1 MKKYLYLFA
10 FTIFSISFF
19 GQNVTNSKSEKII
32 LNQKTSPSTN
42 LLQINNRPAPVDP
55 TGPIDPN
62 GPIPI
67 DPTPT
72 GPVPSNEV
80 GITEGAL
87 SVSLT
92 GAANYNIPIAVPPG
106 INGVIPQIGLS
117 YSSQSGN
124 GQAGYGWNISGVSM
138 ISRIPSTKF
147 HDGTIDGVDF
157 NSLDRFS
164 FDGQRLLLKNPTD
177 VYGANGT
184 VYETEGFSNVK
195 ITSYG
200 VHPSGANY
208 GPAYFIV
215 QYPDGSSAQ
224 YGISA
229 TSRSIT
235 DYAITYWENP
245 QGIRISYFYT
255 LTNNNLNI
263 VSIKY
268 GYQGTNVAINE
279 VQFIYKARQRPE
291 ESFIGG
297 QSIVSVNI
305 LSEIKVIGNGV
316 GFRNYLLTHESTT
329 LGYQRL
335 QSITEKNGDKSLS
348 YRPTVFS
355 YESTTNT
362 GLFNVQSE
370 IALGYGNADNGNST
384 SVSGDFNGDGNL
396 DLILYPNN
404 KLSYY
409 LYTYLQNGVGNPW
422 IQNTE
427 SFKTI
432 LPTTLLVA
440 NINQSA
446 GAQVHQGQSFTIIKT
461 NNTTN
466 VTSFNSFQANGILNG
481 PNLNNS
487 KIHEFERYQISYNPN
502 EGCGQN
508 PRNTN
513 KPYPTVINIDQEIE
527 KYYLDGD
534 FNGDGITD
542 IIAIEKNVD
551 IGYAGCDTQHYMGR
565 TGGITYFVNLD
576 RRVVVDF
583 VTYSGFMQGASTGK
597 LIVADFNG
605 DGKSDIFVINLG
617 QVRVYTFDDN
627 LQLVQLTL
635 YNENGIK
642 TDKPLLMGDYN
653 ADGKTDFAIP
663 QLKNS
668 DSWNFYMSTGV
679 TFNATNTTIGQN
691 YKENAYEWISN
702 GVLLG
707 SQDLVEYSF
716 IPSDFNGDGKT
727 DILMQQNF
735 TVRCTGDVYHGWDY
749 TQEGTPDATKLTL
762 FENQYNVGS
771 TILFNKA
778 DTYSQYTGARKNP
791 ISVFTNHNSMN
802 QNLEYSLVSN
812 NKITSFRTVKDSR
825 VDVRL
830 SSVITGNGVKETI
843 TYKPLKNYPCGTNCN
858 SIYTD
863 SRQMSVYPNFDI
875 GSTPSYQVVS
885 QLEKQSSNV
894 YKKQQFAYYGAVSNV
909 EGLGFLG
916 FRATTRTNWF
926 DANSQI
932 VSSVSKNNI
941 DLRGAKEESFSI
953 LDFFLPQNPT
963 PNSGYISKSN
973 TIYNVDQN
981 GSFYDPLQI
990 NKVYKLQPTIAKQ
1003 FNGMDGTNSET
1014 SSLFDTFGNPSQSS
1028 TKLKNGSLIE
1038 QNSLTNIIYDNLD
1051 VASDYHIGRPIN
1063 KTNTVTI
1070 YPGLPDQ
1077 DIISTN
1083 EIYNYQNNLLTQVKK
1098 NSNGSVYVT
1107 EDNLFDN
1114 FGNII
1119 KKKTTIPTLGAVP
1132 RETNYEY
1139 DPSGR
1144 FMIKS
1149 YDIEGL
1155 VTNFNFNPNNGLL
1168 NSETNPFGLTTT
1180 YIYDSWFKKIQ
1191 TTDFLGKSKFFEYS
1205 RNLEK
1210 TFISTSGDDG
1220 SLSVELFDDLGRKI
1234 RTGVLDLN
1242 SRISNVST
1250 IYDIYDRAIK
1260 TSEPFY
1266 DNNPTQWSETKYDE
1280 YGRVYQSI
1288 SFTGK
1293 TVTNTYSGLIGSTTD
1308 GIKSKSST
1316 KNAIGNVISMT
1327 ENPGGVINYKYFANG
1342 NLKSTNY
1349 EGVITTVQQDVW
1361 GRKVTLVDPSAG
1373 TYRYE
1378 YNLFGETTKEIVD
1391 NKSITIYDYDN
1402 FGKLNFKTIQGL
1414 MGDLTNSK
1422 VTYIYDASKLMA
1434 SSIFNDFTAG
1444 TITNYT
1450 YGYDAFKR
1458 LIFTDESGS
1467 QAYFQRATQFDDFG
1481 RPLKELYLAINTS
1494 DSKGS
1499 SRWIRNTYQNGHKYQ
1514 MIDDATNKVLY
1525 QINQV
1530 NERGQL
1536 LNANY
1541 GDAIGLETNT
1551 YDAYGFPA
1559 STSYKTINGVNTSSV
1574 PFLTLTNSF
1583 NPITG
1588 NLNTRTN
1595 SMFAW
1600 SENFT
1605 NSYDSLDRLL
1615 NYKDASGTIVN
1626 QTYDNRGRIG
1636 ANNIGDYAY
1645 TDTNHPY
1652 QVTTV
1657 TPTNLGI
1664 LAYYEARKQEIGYNA
1679 FKKPLWITVNGRENI
1694 DFEYNAM
1701 DSRAVM
1707 YYGGLQAK
1715 NLRPLR
1721 KFYSADGSMEIK
1733 RNSVTNT
1740 TEFVTYLNGDA
1751 YSTPV
1756 ILKNNGNGI
1765 NESFLYLHRDY
1776 QGSILAI
1783 TNNTGQVV
1791 EKRLFDAWGS
1801 LIRYAN
1807 NTGVT
1812 TVPDAMGVMLIDRGY
1827 TGHEHLLGVELI
1839 NMNGRLYDPKFHRFL
1854 SPDNYVQSPYSTQ
1867 SYNRYGYVTNNPFK
1881 YTDQSGEW
1889 FGLDDLVVAG
1899 ASFIIGYVGSGLST
1913 GNWGWSSVK
1922 SGLITAVTGWLLY
1935 NSAGASSGITAGSGS
1950 LNAPMWSF
1958 IASSAGSYIDTAI
1971 YNSISS
1977 YFGVRIPGIQVGNW
1991 TISVT
1996 PTIAF
2001 GNASG
2006 IGGNLT
2012 VTYSD
2017 GNFSFSGGIGIMG
2030 NSDYN
2035 SLGRNGMEIRHSL
2048 LASWDDGKSGVSLGT
2063 NIWGGDFAQRTG
2075 TLGLHF
2081 GNFRAQYEND
2091 GKPFNTIK
2099 TGDGGD
2105 SYRTAALSL
2114 NFAEVSVGFN
2124 LFTGLRNEASYDNEK
2139 SGTWDKVKGDVGTR
2153 KNGSYG
2159 ERYINGL
2166 VDERGSKYRLGAAY
2180 IGYEG
2185 GRYGLNSEWIRHAIQ
2200 NVAIHGTFL
2209 AKQRMFEMQNG
2220 NVYGY
2225 YQYRTSNIFSS
2236 W

>member
-1 MKKYLYLFA
+1 MKKYLYLIA
-10 FTIFSISFF
+10 FTIYSISFF
-19 GQNVTNSKSEKII
+19 GQNVSKTKEEIKVINTKTNPKNSII
-32 LNQKTSPSTN
+32 D
-42 LLQINNRPAPVDP
+42 INNRTRPVDP

-62 GPIPI
+62 DPIPI
-67 DPTPT
+67 DPSPS

-92 GAANYNIPIAVPPG
+92 GAANYSIPIAVPPG
-106 INGVIPQIGLS
+106 INGIVPQIGLS
-117 YSSQSGN
+117 YSSQGGN

-138 ISRIPSTKF
+138 ISRIASTKF

-157 NSLDRFS
+157 NSLDRFA

-200 VHPSGANY
+200 VHPSGANF

-224 YGISA
+224 YGNSA

-245 QGIRISYFYT
+245 QGIRISYYYT

-268 GYQGTNVAINE
+268 GSQGVALAINE
-279 VQFIYKARQRPE
+279 VQFIYSDRQRRE
-291 ESFIGG
+291 ESFVGG
-297 QSIVSVNI
+297 QSIISSKI
-305 LSEIKVIGNGV
+305 LSEIKVLGKSV
-316 GFRNYLLTHESTT
+316 GFRNYQLNYEPTS

-335 QSITEKNGDKSLS
+335 VKVTEKNGDKSLS

-355 YESTTNT
+355 YETTNNT
-362 GLFNVQSE
+362 GLFNIQPD
-370 IALGYGNADNGNST
+370 IYLGYSGIDNGNTT

-404 KLSYY
+404 KQSYR
-409 LYTYLQNGVGNPW
+409 LYTNLQNGVGNPW

-432 LPTTLLVA
+432 LPSSLLVA

-446 GAQVHQGQSFTIIKT
+446 GVQVQQGQSFTMIKT
-461 NNTTN
+461 NNATN
-466 VTSFNSFQANGILNG
+466 VTSFLSFQANGILNG

-508 PRNTN
+508 PRDF
-513 KPYPTVINIDQEIE
+513 KRPYPGVINIDQEIE

-583 VTYSGFMQGASTGK
+583 VTFSGFMQGASTGK

-605 DGKSDIFVINLG
+605 DGKSDIFVINPG

-679 TFNATNTTIGQN
+679 TFNATNTTIGQK

-735 TVRCTGDVYHGWDY
+735 TVRCTGNASQGWDY
-749 TQEGTPDATKLTL
+749 TNEGTPDATKLTL
-762 FENQYNVGS
+762 FENQYSVGN
-771 TILFNKA
+771 TILFSKA
-778 DTYSQYTGARKNP
+778 DTYSQYTGAKKNP
-791 ISVFTNHNSMN
+791 ISVFTNHNSIN

-812 NKITSFRTVKDSR
+812 VSITSFRPVKDSR
-825 VDVRL
+825 IDVRL
-830 SSVITGNGVKETI
+830 NSITTGNGVKEMI
-843 TYKPLKNYPCGTNCN
+843 TYKPLRNYPYGANCN
-858 SIYTD
+858 SVYSES
-863 SRQMSVYPNFDI
+863 SRMSVYPNFDI
-875 GSTPSYQVVS
+875 GSTPSFQVVY
-885 QLEKQSSNV
+885 QLEKQSSSV

-916 FRATTRTNWF
+916 FRATTKTNWY
-926 DANSQI
+926 DANTQI
-932 VSSVSKNNI
+932 VSSVSKNNV

-953 LDFFLPQNPT
+953 LGFYLPQNPT

-973 TIYNVDQN
+973 TIYNVN
-981 GSFYDPLQI
+981 ATGNNYPALLQ
-990 NKVYKLQPTIAKQ
+990 NKVFKLQPTIAKQ

-1014 SSLFDTFGNPSQSS
+1014 NSLFDTFSNPSQSV
-1028 TKLKNGSLIE
+1028 TQLKNGSVVE
-1038 QNSLTNIIYDNLD
+1038 QISSTSIQYDNLD
-1051 VASDYHIGRPIN
+1051 TVSDYYIGRPVN

-1070 YPGLPDQ
+1070 HPGLSDQ
-1077 DIISTN
+1077 DANSTN
-1083 EIYNYQNNLLTQVKK
+1083 EIYSYQNNLLTQVKK

-1119 KKKTTIPTLGAVP
+1119 KKKTTIPTVGALP

-1139 DPSGR
+1139 DLSGR
-1144 FMIKS
+1144 FVIKS

-1155 VTNFNFNPNNGLL
+1155 STNFNFNPNNGLL
-1168 NSETNPFGLTTT
+1168 NSETNPFGLTTIH
-1180 YIYDSWFKKIQ
+1180 IYDSWFKKIQ
-1191 TTDFLGKSKFFEYS
+1191 TTDYLGKSKFFDYS

-1210 TFISTSGDDG
+1210 TVILTSGDDG
-1220 SLSVELFDDLGRKI
+1220 SFSTELFDDLGRKI
-1234 RTGVLDLN
+1234 TTGVLDIN
-1242 SRISNVST
+1242 SKISYVST
-1250 IYDIYDRAIK
+1250 SYDIYDRTVK
-1260 TSEPFY
+1260 SSEPFY
-1266 DNNPTQWSETKYDE
+1266 DNNPTQWNETKYDI

-1293 TVTNTYSGLIGSTTD
+1293 TVTNSYSGLTGSTTD

-1327 ENPGGVINYKYFANG
+1327 ETPGGIINYKYFANG

-1361 GRKVTLVDPSAG
+1361 GRKVTLIDPSAG

-1414 MGDLTNSK
+1414 LGDPTNSK
-1422 VTYIYDASKLMA
+1422 VTYTYDASKLMA
-1434 SSIFNDFTAG
+1434 SSVYNDYTAG
-1444 TITNYT
+1444 ITTNYT

-1458 LIFTDESGS
+1458 LNSTQENGN
-1467 QAYFQRATQFDDFG
+1467 QANFKRMTEFDDFG
-1481 RPLKELYLAINTS
+1481 RPFKELYSAINLS
-1494 DSKGS
+1494 DGKHSD
-1499 SRWIRNTYQNGHKYQ
+1499 RWIKNTYQNGYKYQ

-1541 GDAIGLETNT
+1541 GDTIGLETNT
-1551 YDAYGFPA
+1551 YDAFGFPA
-1559 STSYKTINGVNTSSV
+1559 STSYKTINGANASAV

-1615 NYKDASGTIVN
+1615 NYKDASGTVVN

-1679 FKKPLWITVNGRENI
+1679 FKKPLWITVNSRENI
-1694 DFEYNAM
+1694 DFEYNAIE
-1701 DSRAVM
+1701 SRSAM

-1721 KFYSADGSMEIK
+1721 KFYSAEGSMEIK
-1733 RNSVTNT
+1733 RNIVTNT

-1765 NESFLYLHRDY
+1765 NESFLYLHRDN

-1783 TNNTGQVV
+1783 TNDNGQVV

-1812 TVPDAMGVMLIDRGY
+1812 TVPDVMGVMIIDRGY

-1889 FGLDDLVVAG
+1889 FGLDDLIVAG
-1899 ASFIIGYVGSGLST
+1899 ASFVVGYVGSGLTT
-1913 GNWGWSSVK
+1913 GNWGWSSVR
-1922 SGLITAVTGWLLY
+1922 SGLISAVTGLLLY
-1935 NSAGASSGITAGSGS
+1935 NSAGASSGITAGSGA
-1950 LNAPMWSF
+1950 LNAPMWNF
-1958 IASSAGSYIDTAI
+1958 IASSVSAYIDTAI
-1971 YNSISS
+1971 YNSVSS
-1977 YFGVRIPGIQVGNW
+1977 YFGVRNPGIRSGNW
-1991 TISVT
+1991 SISLN

-2006 IGGNLT
+2006 SGANLT
-2012 VTYSD
+2012 ITYSD
-2017 GNFSFSGGIGIMG
+2017 GNFSFSAGIGVVS
-2030 NSDYN
+2030 NSNYN
-2035 SLGRNGMEIRHSL
+2035 GFGKNGIETRHSL
-2048 LASWDDGKSGVSLGT
+2048 LVGWDDGKNGVSLGT

-2081 GNFRAQYEND
+2081 GNFKAQYEND

-2114 NFAEVSVGFN
+2114 NFAEVSLGFN
-2124 LFTGLRNEASYDNEK
+2124 LFTGLRNKDSYKNET
-2139 SGTWDKVKGDVGTR
+2139 SGKWDGVEGDVGTR

-2166 VDERGSKYRLGAAY
+2166 VDEKGTKYRLGAAY

-2185 GRYGLNSEWIRHAIQ
+2185 SKYGINSEWIRHAIQ

-2209 AKQRMFEMQNG
+2209 AMQRMFQMQNG
-2220 NVYGY
+2220 NAYGY
-2225 YQYRTSNIFSS
+2225 FQYRTANIFTS